1 MNRDRVLHSC
11 TLTIPSMA
19 WQAWGNAG
27 IIFANGEEQAT
38 NRRLSNPAFFRADL
52 LGVTHA
58 IVLDLSECGFWVLFV
73 LRSRVFIFKGG
84 VRVHSGSRCFR
95 SWSG

>member
-1 MNRDRVLHSC
+1 
-11 TLTIPSMA
+11 MA

-58 IVLDLSECGFWVLFV
+58 IVLDLSECVFLVLFGFV
-73 LRSRVFIFKGG
+73 VRLRVFWAFTFI
-84 VRVHSGSRCFR
+84 VDCFAFDLG
-95 SWSG
+95 WGWI